1 MRAAHGFALL
11 ALSLTLILAGC
22 KGGGS
27 ENKAADD
34 QKGAGDQHEVK
45 GKVVAVDAAKKSI
58 TLDHEAIP
66 TLKMGAMKMEF
77 TLESPE
83 VARGLRPGDR
93 VQGHLKVKG
102 EDYIITH
109 LKKQ

>member
-11 ALSLTLILAGC
+11 ALSLALALAGC

-27 ENKAADD
+27 ENKTSDDKKAA
-34 QKGAGDQHEVK
+34 GNQHEVK
-45 GKVVAVDAAKKSI
+45 GRVVAVDAAKKSI

-66 TLKMGAMKMEF
+66 TLKMGAMKMAF
-77 TLESPE
+77 TLEDPE
-83 VARGLRPGDR
+83 VARGLKPGDR
-93 VQGHLKVKG
+93 VQGRLKVKG
-102 EDYIITH
+102 EEYIITD

>member
-1 MRAAHGFALL
+1 MRATHGFALL
-11 ALSLTLILAGC
+11 ALSLTLVFAGC

-27 ENKAADD
+27 ENKSSDD
-34 QKGAGDQHEVK
+34 KKGAGDQHEVK

-66 TLKMGAMKMEF
+66 TLKMKAMKMAF

-83 VARGLRPGDR
+83 VAKDIKPGDR
-93 VQGHLKVKG
+93 VQGHFKVKG
-102 EDYIITH
+102 DDYIITH